1 MWLLSIINMD
11 IEVRLFATLRNG
23 RDKKVYL
30 EFVGGM
36 TPRDVINQLNIEEED
51 VAILLINGRDGELET
66 PLTEDDYL
74 SIFPPVGG
82 G

>member
-1 MWLLSIINMD
+1 MEV
-11 IEVRLFATLRNG
+11 EVRLFATLRDG

-30 EFVGGM
+30 PWEKGI
-36 TPRDVINQLNIEEED
+36 TPRHIIDQLNINEED
-51 VAILLINGRDGELET
+51 VAILLINGRDGDMET
-66 PLTEDDYL
+66 VLRTEDYL

>member
-1 MWLLSIINMD
+1 MLLNTYME

-30 EFVGGM
+30 PFVEPM
-36 TPRDVINQLNIEEED
+36 TPKDIIDQLKIEEED
-51 VAILLINGRDGELET
+51 VAILLINGRDGEFDT
-66 PLTEDDYL
+66 PLVQEDYL

>member
-1 MWLLSIINMD
+1 ME

-23 RDKKVYL
+23 RDKKVFVPFREGLNAKTIIDQL
-30 EFVGGM
+30 E
-36 TPRDVINQLNIEEED
+36 ISEED
-51 VAILLINGRDGELET
+51 VAILLINGRDGELNT
-66 PLTEDDYL
+66 PLKEEDYL